1 MSDFRTT
8 LVGYATYRGREGHW
22 SFLLHRITGLGVVLF
37 LTIHIIDIAFVYFNP
52 TLFMK
57 AIEVYRSTLFGIGEI
72 FLVFCVFYHGVNGLR
87 IAYLDLFKP
96 QGWHIESQRRSA
108 RWTLGIALILWLPSA
123 LWMLRSL
130 LMHNYGLF
138 SG

>member
-1 MSDFRTT
+1 MSDLRTT
-8 LVGYATYRGREGHW
+8 LVGYVTYRGREGHW

-57 AIEVYRSTLFGIGEI
+57 AIEIYRSTLFGIGEI

-87 IAYLDLFKP
+87 IAYLDLFQTP
-96 QGWHIESQRRSA
+96 RLAH
-108 RWTLGIALILWLPSA
+108 
-123 LWMLRSL
+123 
-130 LMHNYGLF
+130 
-138 SG
+138 